1 MRVCVRAAR
10 GPGLVWE
17 GGWRGRGAHR
27 GGAREGMCAL
37 ALAPPPRT
45 SHVLTLYTWH
55 EPRPET
61 LTGPGMG
68 CGARGIRAVGPGPV
82 AQNLLYNSPE
92 CLVLRLPRRHGILLG
107 GHPQMEAV

>member
-1 MRVCVRAAR
+1 MAA
-10 GPGLVWE
+10 GLTEGEPGK
-17 GGWRGRGAHR
+17 A
-27 GGAREGMCAL
+27 CAPL
-37 ALAPPPRT
+37 HWLPPPRT

-92 CLVLRLPRRHGILLG
+92 CLVLRLPGRHGILLG